1 MDEAKFANDFEE
13 RHGWSPD
20 IGYEVI
26 EPKPK
31 KKKKEPKLTPKQ
43 EKFVAE
49 YTRNGGNA
57 TAAAK
62 VAYPNQTEASATQ
75 QGWENLRKPDL
86 AAAIRKEFA
95 KQGVT
100 LDKAIRPIVKGL
112 EAKDKDG
119 NDDLQKQMMAHDRW
133 LKASMLDRE
142 DGLQLNIENAKG
154 IEITFKNFRKEDD

>member
-1 MDEAKFANDFEE
+1 MAKA
-13 RHGWSPD
+13 
-20 IGYEVI
+20 
-26 EPKPK
+26 
-31 KKKKEPKLTPKQ
+31 KKERGLTPKQ

-49 YTRNGGNA
+49 YVKNGGNA
-57 TAAAK
+57 KQAAIK
-62 VAYPNQTEASATQ
+62 AYPDQNENSAAQ
-75 QGWENLRKPDL
+75 QGWQNLQKLEL
-86 AAAIRKEFA
+86 ARAIRQEFA

-142 DGLQLNIENAKG
+142 DGLQLNIENAQG
-154 IEITFKNFRKEDD
+154 IEITFKDFSKEDAN

>member
-1 MDEAKFANDFEE
+1 M
-13 RHGWSPD
+13 
-20 IGYEVI
+20 
-26 EPKPK
+26 PKT
-31 KKKKEPKLTPKQ
+31 KEITPKQ
-43 EKFVAE
+43 QKFVAE
-49 YTRNGGNA
+49 YVKNGGNA

-62 VAYPNQTEASATQ
+62 VAYPEQTDASAKQ
-75 QGWENLRKPDL
+75 QGWENLTKPNL
-86 AAAIRKEFA
+86 AAAIRREFA

-154 IEITFKNFRKEDD
+154 IEITFKNFGGQDAESIAESNAENA